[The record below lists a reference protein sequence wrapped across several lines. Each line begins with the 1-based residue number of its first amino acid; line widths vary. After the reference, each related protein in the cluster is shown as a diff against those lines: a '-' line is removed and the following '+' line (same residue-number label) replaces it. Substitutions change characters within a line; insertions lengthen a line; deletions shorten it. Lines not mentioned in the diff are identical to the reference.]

1 MNKTIVVRGSFTKDV
16 VMWQMV
22 GEFRITRTLA
32 IITAL
37 RMELRQTDFRLNIAM
52 HEKQLHSASGE
63 INRLLGTCKTFG
75 LERLYHSSKEVAAE
89 RGGNTDDFFKALP
102 VLSGLISITVE
113 HINETIQILQQN
125 LRQNR

>member
-1 MNKTIVVRGSFTKDV
+1 MNKAMVVRGSFTKDLL
-16 VMWQMV
+16 MWQMV
-22 GEFRITRTLA
+22 GEFGITRTLV

-52 HEKQLHSASGE
+52 HEMQPKAVSRE

-89 RGGNTDDFFKALP
+89 GGGNTDNFFKALP

-113 HINETIQILQQN
+113 HTNETIQILQQN